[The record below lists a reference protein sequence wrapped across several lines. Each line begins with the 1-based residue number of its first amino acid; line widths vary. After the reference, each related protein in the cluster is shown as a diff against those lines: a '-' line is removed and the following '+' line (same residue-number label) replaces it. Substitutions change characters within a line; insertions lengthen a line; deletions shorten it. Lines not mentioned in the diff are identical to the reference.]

1 MSSFDIITI
10 SSHRP
15 SEWYYCYD
23 EFFRSVRKHG
33 HDVTVLGNRDTYK
46 SLISKPK
53 LLRQHI
59 LSGGVKSDTIL
70 FADSWDILFL
80 RDPQEAVD
88 LAPKESIIF
97 NAEKNLFPHVE
108 GEFADN
114 GTPYRYLNSGFFIG
128 YKDMILALLE
138 SMNLDDIRDDYQ
150 KPDGT
155 WHHEN
160 DQGNYLEAFIKQ
172 PVPMTLDY
180 GVNLCQTMHGI
191 TDEEALIAENGHLY
205 NRLTKSFPI
214 AIHGNGGGKSSDLM
228 QSVLQRWRIE
238 NA

>member
-1 MSSFDIITI
+1 MSNFDIITV

-15 SEWYYCYD
+15 EQWYYCYD
-23 EFFRSVRKHG
+23 EFFRSIQKYG
-33 HDVTVLGNRDTYK
+33 HEVTVLGNRDTYK

-59 LSGGVKSDTIL
+59 LSGGVKSDTVL
-70 FADSWDILFL
+70 FADSWDILFM
-80 RDPQEAVD
+80 RDPAEAVA
-88 LAPKESIIF
+88 LAPKDSVIF
-97 NAEKNLFPHVE
+97 NAEKNLFPHLD
-108 GEFADN
+108 GEFPDH

-128 YKDMILALLE
+128 HKDMILALLE

-150 KPDGT
+150 KPDGS

-160 DQGNYLEAFIKQ
+160 DQKNYLEAFIRQ

-180 GVNLCQTMHGI
+180 EVKLCQTMHGI

-205 NRLTKSFPI
+205 NRLTNSFPV
-214 AIHGNGGGKSSDLM
+214 ALHGNGNGKQEPLM
-228 QSVLQRWRIE
+228 LESLRRWKER